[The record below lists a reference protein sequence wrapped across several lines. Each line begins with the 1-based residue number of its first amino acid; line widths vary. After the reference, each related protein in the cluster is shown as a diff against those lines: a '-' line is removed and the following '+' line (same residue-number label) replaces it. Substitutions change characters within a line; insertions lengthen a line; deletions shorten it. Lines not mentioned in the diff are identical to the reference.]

1 MKFSH
6 ALILASSLAFFACGD
21 DSSSS
26 SASGEPESSE
36 SKAQSSDSDFDCS
49 VTDGVKVVSPKG
61 GETFKL
67 GDTITVVFG
76 SDMDFGG
83 FGIELRFDD
92 GAKKANLLEEAIDGV
107 VDGKTCNEQ
116 KVVLSEEFDVEPA
129 ADAYIYVYPY
139 SKQAKAGKSGTFE
152 VKE

>member
-21 DSSSS
+21 
-26 SASGEPESSE
+26 EESSTGPG
-36 SKAQSSDSDFDCS
+36 DSGSADCS

-61 GETFKL
+61 GEEFKV
-67 GDTITVVFG
+67 GETIKVVFG

-83 FGIELRFDD
+83 FGVELRFDE
-92 GAKKANLLEEAIDGV
+92 GAKKVNLLDESIDDAKI
-107 VDGKTCNEQ
+107 DGKTCNEYSI
-116 KVVLSEEFDVEPA
+116 KLDAELGVVA
-129 ADAYIYVYPY
+129 ADDAYIYVYPY
-139 SKQAKAGKSGTFE
+139 SKQSKAGKSGTFK

>member
-21 DSSSS
+21 D
-26 SASGEPESSE
+26 ESSTGP
-36 SKAQSSDSDFDCS
+36 SNNDTADCS

-61 GETFKL
+61 GEEFKV
-67 GDTITVVFG
+67 GETIKVVFG

-83 FGIELRFDD
+83 FGVELRFDE
-92 GAKKANLLEEAIDGV
+92 GAKKVNLLEESIDDAKI
-107 VDGKTCNEQ
+107 DGKTCNEYSI
-116 KVVLSEEFDVEPA
+116 KLDAERGVVATD
-129 ADAYIYVYPY
+129 DAYIFVYAY
-139 SKQAKAGKSGTFE
+139 AKQSKFGKSGTFK